1 MRTAGIIRVIIGL
14 VIAVLLTALLVVMLT
29 GRNAIDV
36 FGLKDTWI
44 GRVVNRSVYMS
55 GGVNENTN
63 EIVVSEEA
71 RVSADGINRIQIDW
85 VAGEVNL
92 RVGSSDEIVFSE
104 TSYGSLE
111 DWQKMRYSVSDS
123 GTLQIRFYDNQGSN
137 FNWFLEN
144 PTTPAKKLTMEVPSS
159 LIGELSNLVIDTVS
173 AEIDVSDVY
182 GVKTDLSTVSGS
194 ISGKNLV
201 CDRLA
206 VSSTSGSI
214 AIENCTADSL
224 KLNEVSGSIRVE
236 GMYQNIEADT
246 VSGSVRL
253 VCANVPDSIDVD
265 GVSGSITVALPEGA
279 SFKAKLDSVSG
290 SISCQFPGTIG
301 DDMVVV
307 GEGGATYQFNTVSGS
322 LKIEKN

>member
-1 MRTAGIIRVIIGL
+1 MRTAGIIRIIIGL

-36 FGLKDTWI
+36 FGLENTWI
-44 GRVVNRSVYMS
+44 GRIANRNVYMS
-55 GGVNENTN
+55 GGVNSDTN

-71 RVSADGINRIQIDW
+71 RVSADGIKKIQIDW
-85 VAGEVNL
+85 VAGEVNI

-159 LIGELSNLVIDTVS
+159 LIGELANLTVDTVS
-173 AEIDVSDVY
+173 SDIDVSDVY
-182 GVKTDLSTVSGS
+182 GERTDLSTVSGA
-194 ISGKNLV
+194 ILGKNLV
-201 CDRLA
+201 PDKLA
-206 VSSTSGSI
+206 ISSTSGSI
-214 AIENCTADSL
+214 TTENCTADSL
-224 KLNEVSGSIRVE
+224 KLNEVSGSIRVD
-236 GMYQNIEADT
+236 GMYQSIDADT

-253 VCANVPDSIDVD
+253 VCANVPDSIEVD
-265 GVSGSITVALPEGA
+265 TVSGSMTIVLPEDA
-279 SFKAKLDSVSG
+279 SFTAKLDSVSG
-290 SISCQFPGTIG
+290 SITCQFPGTIG
-301 DDMVVV
+301 DDKVVV
-307 GEGGATYQFNTVSGS
+307 GDGEASYRFNSVSGS